1 MRTLCTLQSAI
12 DTMHDGYLFTL
23 GICGTASGSSPAPA
37 LIGAMLRA
45 IPPVKRAALLG
56 EVLLLDDPTIF
67 ADPLRETVLA
77 DIRDAELLLIVSPLR
92 SGRLPG
98 RLTQLLKVAAEM
110 PLGGKHALVV
120 LLGTAEDRLRTA
132 EHVISRLIEPSGMHI
147 IETLTASDELISPTE
162 QAAIEAATLR
172 AYQVARALRSDL
184 LP

>member
-1 MRTLCTLQSAI
+1 
-12 DTMHDGYLFTL
+12 MHDGYLFTL
-23 GICGTASGSSPAPA
+23 GVCGTASGSSLAPA
-37 LIGAMLRA
+37 LLGAMLRA

-67 ADPLRETVLA
+67 ADPLREALLA
-77 DIRDAELLLIVSPLR
+77 DLRDAELLLIVSPLR
-92 SGRLPG
+92 SERLPA
-98 RLTQLLKVAAEM
+98 RLTQLLKLAAEM

-120 LLGTAEDRLRTA
+120 LLGAAEDRLRAA
-132 EHVISRLIEPSGMHI
+132 EHSISSLIELSGMQI

-172 AYQVARALRSDL
+172 AYELARAPWPDL

>member
-1 MRTLCTLQSAI
+1 
-12 DTMHDGYLFTL
+12 MHDGYLFTL
-23 GICGTASGSSPAPA
+23 GICGTASGSSPAPDM
-37 LIGAMLRA
+37 LGAMLRA

-56 EVLLLDDPTIF
+56 EVLLLDDPAIF
-67 ADPLRETVLA
+67 ADPLRDVLLA
-77 DIRDAELLLIVSPLR
+77 DLGDAELLLIVSPLR
-92 SGRLPG
+92 LGRLPG
-98 RLTQLLKVAAEM
+98 RLTQLLKFAAEM

-132 EHVISRLIEPSGMHI
+132 EQVISRLIEPSGIQI

-172 AYQVARALRSDL
+172 AYHIARALRPNL